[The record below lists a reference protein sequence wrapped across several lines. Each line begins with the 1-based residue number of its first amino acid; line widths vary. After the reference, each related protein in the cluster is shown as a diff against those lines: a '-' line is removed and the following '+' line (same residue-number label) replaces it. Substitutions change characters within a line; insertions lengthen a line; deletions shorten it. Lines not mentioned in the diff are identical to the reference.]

1 MHLTDRRSWAIRFFP
16 EVIDLST
23 VFQSEG
29 IENLE
34 GEIAS
39 VLESRFGDGLVYLP
53 KDRPS
58 YFFLLAKK
66 EGFIDADG
74 YLTRKGRAL
83 LARYSF
89 N

>member
-1 MHLTDRRSWAIRFFP
+1 MAVRFFS
-16 EVIDLST
+16 EDGNLST

-29 IENLE
+29 PENRE
-34 GEIAS
+34 GEIAA

-53 KDRPS
+53 KNRPS
-58 YFFLLAKK
+58 YFFLLAKM

-83 LARYSF
+83 LARYSC